1 MTQRANDFLIWRA
14 GSSVNWECTAQ
25 EIADETGLSKSNV
38 QQTCKRRGW
47 KIQHG
52 YMGGNLSSRPSID
65 HIMAS
70 KHLQVR
76 GAT

>member
-14 GSSVNWECTAQ
+14 GSSVNWECTVQ
-25 EIADETGLSKSNV
+25 EIADETGLSASNV
-38 QQTCKRRGW
+38 SFTCRRKGW
-47 KIQHG
+47 KLVHG
-52 YMGGNLSSRPSID
+52 KVAGNLLDRQGID

-70 KHLQVR
+70 QNLQGR

>member
-1 MTQRANDFLIWRA
+1 MTQRANDFIIWRA
-14 GSSVNWECTAQ
+14 GSSVNWECTAKD
-25 EIADETGLSKSNV
+25 IADEVKLSRQTV

-47 KIQHG
+47 KLQHG
-52 YMGGNLSSRPSID
+52 YTGDNLLSRPSID

>member
-14 GSSVNWECTAQ
+14 GTSVNWECTVQ
-25 EIADETGLSKSNV
+25 EIADETGLSASNV
-38 QQTCKRRGW
+38 SATCRRKGW
-47 KIQHG
+47 KLVHG
-52 YMGGNLSSRPSID
+52 KVGNDFSNRISID

-70 KHLQVR
+70 QHLQGR

>member
-14 GSSVNWECTAQ
+14 GTSVNWECTVQ
-25 EIADETGLSKSNV
+25 EIADETGIPPSTVSS
-38 QQTCKRRGW
+38 TCRRKGW
-47 KIQHG
+47 KLVHG
-52 YMGGNLSSRPSID
+52 NVNGNLSDRPSID

-70 KHLQVR
+70 KHLQFS

>member
-14 GSSVNWECTAQ
+14 GSSVNWECTVQ
-25 EIADETGLSKSNV
+25 EIADETGIPYSTVSFTCRSK
-38 QQTCKRRGW
+38 GW
-47 KIQHG
+47 KLVHG
-52 YMGGNLSSRPSID
+52 NVADNLLNRPGID

-70 KHLQVR
+70 QQLQGR

>member
-1 MTQRANDFLIWRA
+1 MTQRANDFIIWRA

-25 EIADETGLSKSNV
+25 EIADEIGLHSTTVAS
-38 QQTCKRRGW
+38 TCRRRGW
-47 KIQHG
+47 QLQHG
-52 YMGGNLSSRPSID
+52 YGGDNLSSRQSID

-70 KHLQVR
+70 KHLQFS